1 MSQSSVDRQLE
12 NVERRIE
19 LLRLAWL
26 NACEKQC
33 SPPIEHD
40 FELLN
45 RAVAD
50 LRALVVAA
58 SCEQRK
64 QQEARDDQHEH
75 D

>member
-1 MSQSSVDRQLE
+1 MHAQLERQLE

-40 FELLN
+40 LELLE
-45 RAVAD
+45 REVAD

-58 SCEQRK
+58 SCEQRQ
-64 QQEARDDQHEH
+64 QQEARDNQGEH